1 MARWSELE
9 EASLVELALAGEQ
22 EAYREILSRYQRPV
36 FSLIVR
42 MVRDPATAEDLSQE
56 AFLKAFNAFDR
67 YEPAHRFS
75 SWLFKI
81 AHNATIDFL
90 RRKPL
95 PTTSLDATAG
105 PDELDRLREVAD
117 ENMIDPERAT
127 LGADLGRHLEAAI
140 GRLRPE
146 YREAVVL
153 RFVEGLAY
161 EEIAEVMSLP
171 MGTVKTFLH
180 RARKELAELLGEA
193 GWTRAA
199 ETGSAG
205 LS

>member
-1 MARWSELE
+1 MGRWSELDD
-9 EASLVELALAGEQ
+9 AALVEQALAGRQ
-22 EAYREILSRYQRPV
+22 EAYREIVLRYQRPL

-42 MVRDPATAEDLSQE
+42 MVRDAASAEDLSQE
-56 AFLKAFNAFDR
+56 AFVKAFGALGR
-67 YEPAHRFS
+67 YESSHRFS

-95 PTTSLDATAG
+95 PTTPLDSSAG
-105 PDELDRLREVAD
+105 VDELDRLREIED
-117 ENMIDPERAT
+117 ERAIDPERLAV
-127 LGADLGRHLEAAI
+127 GADLGRHLEAAI
-140 GRLRPE
+140 ARLRPE

-161 EEIAEVMSLP
+161 EEIAEVMNLP

-180 RARKELAELLGEA
+180 RARKELASRLGEV
-193 GWTRAA
+193 GWGRPGETTR
-199 ETGSAG
+199 EVST
-205 LS
+205 